1 MRHLNFVSDNINVNQ
16 NNIDYDLKSNRKLNL
31 KEGERL
37 RIRQVTMRVN
47 NDLNNKNYPNNSKK
61 GNYFYYQTYKKTG
74 LLVEKIGENKTQNF
88 SSSEVFSNPLT
99 VENSVRLYLKSSNVQ
114 YLYLEPL
121 GRKLVSVYSYEVMN
135 TFEHD
140 ETFGFIS
147 LKCKVSKRMST
158 AISVE
163 DTDLGVLTKEE
174 YIQFFEILSSKEKKL
189 YELLRYYSLLNPVS
203 EYKFIKRYY
212 QMFGYFFKI

>member
-1 MRHLNFVSDNINVNQ
+1 
-16 NNIDYDLKSNRKLNL
+16 
-31 KEGERL
+31 
-37 RIRQVTMRVN
+37 
-47 NDLNNKNYPNNSKK
+47 
-61 GNYFYYQTYKKTG
+61 
-74 LLVEKIGENKTQNF
+74 
-88 SSSEVFSNPLT
+88 
-99 VENSVRLYLKSSNVQ
+99 
-114 YLYLEPL
+114 
-121 GRKLVSVYSYEVMN
+121 MN

-189 YELLRYYSLLNPVS
+189 YELLRYYSLLTPVS

>member
-1 MRHLNFVSDNINVNQ
+1 
-16 NNIDYDLKSNRKLNL
+16 
-31 KEGERL
+31 
-37 RIRQVTMRVN
+37 MRVN
-47 NDLNNKNYPNNSKK
+47 NDLNNKNYPNDSKK

-88 SSSEVFSNPLT
+88 SSNEVFSNPLT

-121 GRKLVSVYSYEVMN
+121 GRKLVSVYNYEVMN

-174 YIQFFEILSSKEKKL
+174 YIQFFEILSLKKKNYMNYL
-189 YELLRYYSLLNPVS
+189 DITVC
-203 EYKFIKRYY
+203 
-212 QMFGYFFKI
+212 

>member
-1 MRHLNFVSDNINVNQ
+1 M
-16 NNIDYDLKSNRKLNL
+16 
-31 KEGERL
+31 
-37 RIRQVTMRVN
+37 
-47 NDLNNKNYPNNSKK
+47 
-61 GNYFYYQTYKKTG
+61 G
-74 LLVEKIGENKTQNF
+74 LLVDKIREKNSQNF
-88 SSSEVFSNPLT
+88 SLSEAFSNPLT
-99 VENSVRLYLKSSNVQ
+99 GANSVRLYLKSSNVQ

-121 GRKLVSVYSYEVMN
+121 GRKLVSVYNYEVMN

-158 AISVE
+158 AISVK

-189 YELLRYYSLLNPVS
+189 YELLRYYSLLTTVS

>member
-1 MRHLNFVSDNINVNQ
+1 MSDNINVNQ

-121 GRKLVSVYSYEVMN
+121 GRKLVSVYNYEVMN

-147 LKCKVSKRMST
+147 LKCKVIKRMST

-189 YELLRYYSLLNPVS
+189 YELLRYYSLLTPVS